1 MAEKIAV
8 STTEGAVLG
17 LLAFGERSGYDL
29 ARLAENSV
37 VHLWTP
43 SRSQIYKVLPRLVAT
58 GLAQTRAIEQDR
70 RPDKALYTLTT
81 QGRGVLRAWLDEVE
95 DEPAGGRVV
104 FPLKLF
110 FCDFASR
117 TTAVAQLT
125 AYRAFL
131 TRRLDQYERLRPE
144 AEASQHGYTYH
155 ALLHGVARVRATLD
169 WIEETMA
176 TLESDD
182 AYAGRR

>member
-1 MAEKIAV
+1 MVETIAI

-37 VHLWTP
+37 AHLWTP
-43 SRSQIYKVLPRLVAT
+43 SRSQIYKVLPRLVAA

-70 RPDKALYTLTT
+70 RPDKALYKLNGP
-81 QGRGVLRAWLDEVE
+81 GRRALRAWLDEVE
-95 DEPAGGRVV
+95 DAPAGGRVV

-110 FCDFASR
+110 FCDFASPK
-117 TTAVAQLT
+117 TALAQLA

-131 TRRLDQYERLRPE
+131 TRRLTQYERLRPD
-144 AEASQHGYTYH
+144 AEASRHRYTYH
-155 ALLHGVARVRATLD
+155 ALLHGVTRVRATLD
-169 WIEETMA
+169 WIDQTIA
-176 TLESDD
+176 ALESDN